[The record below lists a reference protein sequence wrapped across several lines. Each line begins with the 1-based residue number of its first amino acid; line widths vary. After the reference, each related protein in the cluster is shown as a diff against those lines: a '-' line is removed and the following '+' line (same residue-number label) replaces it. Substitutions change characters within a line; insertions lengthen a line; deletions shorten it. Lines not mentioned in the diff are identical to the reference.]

1 MRDLDRSHAIIRG
14 SPEHLAVAAPEPDN
28 KRNRLFVEKPGCTM
42 KLAKIHVRKMQEKLK
57 AKAERKSKNAIAK
70 TPKK

>member
-1 MRDLDRSHAIIRG
+1 
-14 SPEHLAVAAPEPDN
+14 
-28 KRNRLFVEKPGCTM
+28 M

-57 AKAERKSKNAIAK
+57 AKATRKAKNAIAK

>member
-1 MRDLDRSHAIIRG
+1 
-14 SPEHLAVAAPEPDN
+14 
-28 KRNRLFVEKPGCTM
+28 M

>member
-1 MRDLDRSHAIIRG
+1 
-14 SPEHLAVAAPEPDN
+14 
-28 KRNRLFVEKPGCTM
+28 M

-57 AKAERKSKNAIAK
+57 AKAVRLAKNAIAPAK

>member
-1 MRDLDRSHAIIRG
+1 
-14 SPEHLAVAAPEPDN
+14 
-28 KRNRLFVEKPGCTM
+28 M

-57 AKAERKSKNAIAK
+57 AAAVRKAKNAIAK

>member
-1 MRDLDRSHAIIRG
+1 
-14 SPEHLAVAAPEPDN
+14 
-28 KRNRLFVEKPGCTM
+28 M

-57 AKAERKSKNAIAK
+57 AAAVRKAKNAIVK

>member
-1 MRDLDRSHAIIRG
+1 
-14 SPEHLAVAAPEPDN
+14 
-28 KRNRLFVEKPGCTM
+28 M

-57 AKAERKSKNAIAK
+57 AQATRKAKNAIAVAK